1 MLSLVIPC
9 RNEGVNV
16 VLLADRTAAAL
27 KGIDYEVLFID
38 ASTDDTG
45 DFLRAAAEKHTN
57 VDYIFAPELNLAGA
71 VVLGMRS
78 CRGDVIGVM
87 DADLQHPPE
96 LLPTMY
102 TEIRRGADLVAPS
115 RLIEGGSEEGLNI
128 FRRFTSWA
136 ARKAGQVALSRV
148 RDISDPTSGFFMV
161 RRSVVDGVDLNPIGW
176 KILMEII
183 VKGNYRTVREIPYTF
198 GKRAHGVSKFGIREQ
213 WNYIRHIGALTRYD
227 REGIRPFLFG
237 LVGLSGTALNLSA
250 FSLFNALHNPVLL
263 SAIYATSLAVFSN
276 YRLNSSLTWGDV
288 RGEKAWH
295 RGVKYISLSTISLG
309 INLTLL
315 GALAVPLGRMP
326 ADVIGVIGAMG
337 INYFL
342 QNKWTFARTEKK
354 LLAKEGLI

>member
-161 RRSVVDGVDLNPIGW
+161 RRSVVGG
-176 KILMEII
+176 
-183 VKGNYRTVREIPYTF
+183 F
-198 GKRAHGVSKFGIREQ
+198 
-213 WNYIRHIGALTRYD
+213 
-227 REGIRPFLFG
+227 
-237 LVGLSGTALNLSA
+237 
-250 FSLFNALHNPVLL
+250 
-263 SAIYATSLAVFSN
+263 
-276 YRLNSSLTWGDV
+276 
-288 RGEKAWH
+288 
-295 RGVKYISLSTISLG
+295 
-309 INLTLL
+309 
-315 GALAVPLGRMP
+315 
-326 ADVIGVIGAMG
+326 
-337 INYFL
+337 
-342 QNKWTFARTEKK
+342 
-354 LLAKEGLI
+354 